1 MTITGLIVLLL
12 VAALAGGIGQ
22 ALSGFSRGGCLVS
35 IVFGFVGAYIGTWIA
50 TQFGLP
56 EFFALNIDGQVFP
69 LIWAIVGAALL
80 SGVLALFFR
89 GGRVYR
95 W

>member
-1 MTITGLIVLLL
+1 MSIAGFILLLL

-50 TQFGLP
+50 RQFGLP
-56 EFFALNIDGQVFP
+56 EFFAINIDGEVFP
-69 LIWAIVGAALL
+69 LIWAIIGAALL
-80 SGVLALFFR
+80 SGILALFFR